1 MLRASSG
8 WGHVEG
14 NSVEYNPGLQ
24 LVLKAGVDVNLRDL
38 QDETP
43 LMRVVESNNHAFA
56 KILVRTALFCS
67 SFVTSR
73 TLINWCV
80 AGRAWCRRERGEA
93 QLQVELHAT
102 LQSSLVSQTI
112 LKGWRKSFNVNVVW
126 YAVGITTQRWSSFC

>member
-8 WGHVEG
+8 WGQVEG
-14 NSVEYNPGLQ
+14 NSVEYNPGLK

-56 KILVRTALFCS
+56 KILVRAALFCS

-102 LQSSLVSQTI
+102 VQSALVSANYFEGLAQ
-112 LKGWRKSFNVNVVW
+112 KF
-126 YAVGITTQRWSSFC
+126 QC